1 MYTAYYYSGESV
13 DFNGNGPNIIGT
25 AKNSGDVMEKKV
37 EFESSAGHRL
47 AGILHRPD
55 AGSPRAWVLFAHCFT
70 CTKNVRAAKHIADAL
85 VREGMAVLR
94 FDFTGLGQSEGDFS
108 ETHFSSNVRD
118 LLDAARYL
126 ADEHSPPDSLVGH
139 SLGGTA
145 MLAAASEIDSAVAVA
160 TIGTPA
166 EAEHV
171 LHLIDED
178 LDTIEEKGCATVK
191 LAGRPFRIRREFVED
206 VRNQSVRDGIRK
218 LRKALL
224 VMHSPVDE
232 LVPVKEAGRIYS
244 SAMHPKSYIS
254 LDDADHLLSRR
265 ADSRYAGRVL
275 SAWVSR
281 FIDDDEYEAERPP
294 FEPGQ
299 VVVSGRTDDGFRV
312 AINAD
317 GHELRG
323 DEPETYGGA
332 DSGPSPYDL
341 LSAAL
346 GACTVMTLNMYAR
359 HKKLPVES
367 VRVDVRHG
375 KIHADDCAH
384 CETEKGKVDRFQ
396 RRVYIRGDLSDE
408 QRKRMLQIADRCPV
422 HRTLHSE
429 VDVQGELAD

>member
-1 MYTAYYYSGESV
+1 MES
-13 DFNGNGPNIIGT
+13 
-25 AKNSGDVMEKKV
+25 KV
-37 EFESSAGHRL
+37 EFESSAGIEL
-47 AGILHRPD
+47 SGVLHRPD

-70 CTKNVRAAKHIADAL
+70 CTKNVLAARHIADAL
-85 VREGMAVLR
+85 TREGMAVLR
-94 FDFTGLGQSEGDFS
+94 FDFTGLGQSGGDFS
-108 ETHFSSNVRD
+108 ETHFSSNVQD
-118 LLDAARYL
+118 LVDAADFL
-126 ADEHSPPDSLVGH
+126 AGEYQAPNILVGH

-145 MLAAASEIDSAVAVA
+145 MLAAASEIDSAVAIA
-160 TIGTPA
+160 TIGSPA

-171 LHLIDED
+171 LHLLED
-178 LDTIEEKGCATVK
+178 DLETIEKAGCATVK
-191 LAGRPFRIRREFVED
+191 LAGRPFQIRSEFIED
-206 VRNQSVRDGIRK
+206 VRNQSVRDGIRN

-232 LVPVKEAGRIYS
+232 VVPVKEAGRIYS

-254 LDDADHLLSRR
+254 LDDADHLLSRK

-281 FIDDDEYEAERPP
+281 FLDVAGEDLPTPAFEAAH
-294 FEPGQ
+294 
-299 VVVSGRTDDGFRV
+299 VVVAGKTDDAFRV

-317 GHELRG
+317 GHVLQG
-323 DEPETYGGA
+323 DEPEEHGGA

-367 VRVDVRHG
+367 VRVDVQHG
-375 KIHADDCAH
+375 KIHAEDCER
-384 CETEKGKVDRFQ
+384 CETEKGKIDRFE
-396 RRVYIRGDLSDE
+396 RRLTIAGDLSED
-408 QRKRMLQIADRCPV
+408 QRKRMLEIADRCPV

-429 VDVQGELAD
+429 VEVASRLVE